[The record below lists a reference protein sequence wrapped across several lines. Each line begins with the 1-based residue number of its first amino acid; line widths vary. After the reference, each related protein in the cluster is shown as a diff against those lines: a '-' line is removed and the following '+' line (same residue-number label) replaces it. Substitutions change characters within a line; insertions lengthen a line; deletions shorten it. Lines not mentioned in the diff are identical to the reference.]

1 MLGLIFPHIL
11 KQFWCWDCIFPS
23 HLEAIRMLGLYISPI
38 SWSNSEFLVLG
49 VFCCAPGPVV
59 FRCNSLLSCYLSF
72 WEASLGGLKQFWCL
86 GCSVVPPGQLCSEV
100 IVFVVLAFISPL
112 MSNTGRF
119 LFVLTSWS
127 NSDVRSIF
135 PPYHKQFW
143 FWDCIFCYILKQ
155 FWCWECSAVSLGQL
169 CADVTV
175 FVGCGAINLSFEKQ
189 LWKGFF
195 CPHILKQFWCWDC
208 IFPPYLEAILMMG
221 VFCCA
226 PRPVVFRCN
235 SLL

>member
-1 MLGLIFPHIL
+1 MPFISLRSKSGKFSFVLTSWSNSDVRIDFSSHLEAVLMLGLYCPLTSWSNSDVGIVYFPHIL
-11 KQFWCWDCIFPS
+11 KQFWI
-23 HLEAIRMLGLYISPI
+23 
-38 SWSNSEFLVLG
+38 LVLG

-127 NSDVRSIF
+127 NSDVRI
-135 PPYHKQFW
+135 
-143 FWDCIFCYILKQ
+143 
-155 FWCWECSAVSLGQL
+155 
-169 CADVTV
+169 V
-175 FVGCGAINLSFEKQ
+175 FF
-189 LWKGFF
+189 
-195 CPHILKQFWCWDC
+195 PHILKQFWCWDC
-208 IFPPYLEAILMMG
+208 IFPSHLEAILMLGLYISPISWSNSDDGG
-221 VFCCA
+221 V
-226 PRPVVFRCN
+226 
-235 SLL
+235 LLCPWASCVQM

>member
-38 SWSNSEFLVLG
+38 SWSNSEFLMLG

-86 GCSVVPPGQLCSEV
+86 GCSVVPPGQLCSVV

-135 PPYHKQFW
+135 PPY
-143 FWDCIFCYILKQ
+143 C
-155 FWCWECSAVSLGQL
+155 EAVLMLGL
-169 CADVTV
+169 Y
-175 FVGCGAINLSFEKQ
+175 FL
-189 LWKGFF
+189 L
-195 CPHILKQFWCWDC
+195 HH
-208 IFPPYLEAILMMG
+208 EAILMLG

-226 PRPVVFRCN
+226 SEPVGLWCCYLCRMFIFCDSVSPAVAVLPVGVWRF
-235 SLL
+235 SLFLTL